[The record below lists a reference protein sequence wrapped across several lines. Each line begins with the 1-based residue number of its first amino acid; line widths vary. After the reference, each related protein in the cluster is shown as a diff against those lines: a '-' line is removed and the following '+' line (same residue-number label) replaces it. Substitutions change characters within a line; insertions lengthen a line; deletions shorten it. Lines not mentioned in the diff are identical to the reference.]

1 VVLANLV
8 IMSNAHAMPNSSEDV
23 DVTIRVPT
31 SLFESASSIAAQ
43 EGLNIHELV
52 VRAIRR
58 EIEEISARTF
68 ASTLDDILSQ
78 DRKILRRLGEE

>member
-1 VVLANLV
+1 
-8 IMSNAHAMPNSSEDV
+8 MSHAHAMPNSSEDV

-31 SLFESASSIAAQ
+31 PLFEIASSIAAQ

-68 ASTLDDILSQ
+68 ASTLDDLLSQ

>member
-8 IMSNAHAMPNSSEDV
+8 IMGNAHAMPNSSEDV

-31 SLFESASSIAAQ
+31 PLFESASSIAAQ

>member
-1 VVLANLV
+1 VLANLV
-8 IMSNAHAMPNSSEDV
+8 IMSHAHAMPNSSEDV

-31 SLFESASSIAAQ
+31 PLFESASSIAAQ

-68 ASTLDDILSQ
+68 ASTLDELLSQ